1 MQGRQAGL
9 AEKWPSVHS
18 VPLGLALMARA
29 TLRVIRRIKGVQYCT
44 SPHLHGRPGSAFK
57 MKNYAFQQP
66 LQHCVGGRLALSD
79 AKGRRSDGFGEK
91 DG

>member
-1 MQGRQAGL
+1 
-9 AEKWPSVHS
+9 
-18 VPLGLALMARA
+18 
-29 TLRVIRRIKGVQYCT
+29 
-44 SPHLHGRPGSAFK
+44 